1 MSTPNPIPT
10 KFVWVD
16 PTTNVDGSLIAA
28 DEVSAYE
35 IGVRDTSAAGSVAG
49 TYPFGIKAPPSATFE
64 PFSALQPAL
73 PTGVPL
79 AAAVRTDTGSVDSNN
94 NPINSAW
101 SAEVTFTL
109 PAPPPVP
116 NPPTGFTVA

>member
-1 MSTPNPIPT
+1 MMMTAPT
-10 KFVWVD
+10 KFVWTD
-16 PTTNVDGSLIAA
+16 PTTNVDGSPIAA
-28 DEVSAYE
+28 GEVTAYE
-35 IGVRDTSAAGSVAG
+35 IGVRDTTATGSAAG

-73 PTGVPL
+73 PIGVLL
-79 AAAVRTDTGSVDSNN
+79 AAAVRTDTGAVDGNN

-101 SAEVTFTL
+101 TAEVTFTL
-109 PAPPPVP
+109 PVPPPIP